1 MICILLKKLAI
12 VDRPQI
18 SKYDRK
24 YLKLDHVAC
33 RPEMA
38 TILFTGVGTS
48 DRRVL
53 PPYLLYYIFLGKSNN
68 SLKTSDHTD
77 FS

>member
-1 MICILLKKLAI
+1 MTPLASA
-12 VDRPQI
+12 V
-18 SKYDRK
+18 STWHDRK
-24 YLKLDHVAC
+24 YLKSDHVAC
-33 RPEMA
+33 RPEVA

-53 PPYLLYYIFLGKSNN
+53 PPYLLYYIFLGNQIIP
-68 SLKTSDHTD
+68 LKTSGHTD

>member
-1 MICILLKKLAI
+1 MAPLVSAVSTWHVKEF
-12 VDRPQI
+12 
-18 SKYDRK
+18 
-24 YLKLDHVAC
+24 LKLDQVAC
-33 RPEMA
+33 RPEVA

-53 PPYLLYYIFLGKSNN
+53 PPYLLYYIFLGNQIIP
-68 SLKTSDHTD
+68 LKTSGHTD

>member
-1 MICILLKKLAI
+1 MTPLASA
-12 VDRPQI
+12 V
-18 SKYDRK
+18 STWHDRK

-33 RPEMA
+33 RPEVA

-68 SLKTSDHTD
+68 SPENKWSH
-77 FS
+77 